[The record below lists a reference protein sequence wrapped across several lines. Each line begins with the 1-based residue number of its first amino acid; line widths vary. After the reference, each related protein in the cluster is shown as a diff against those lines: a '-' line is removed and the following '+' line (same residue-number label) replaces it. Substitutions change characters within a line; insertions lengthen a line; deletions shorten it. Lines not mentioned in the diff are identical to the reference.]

1 MISKAVGN
9 CIFTTIERPPYDNLT
24 CELFEVSK
32 SWGWIWFSFLELIT
46 LEANTKSVTFF
57 LHVSVCSAV
66 RADAEVWYKTY
77 QNRRWSTSCT
87 GSKQLQP
94 AILFL
99 GSLRQSRHSSPVEG
113 LEDTFVYEMGATA
126 CPYHRAVSEFFQSSS
141 LTGYFA
147 LLSGCG
153 EELSGPSG
161 SFHSPGY
168 PTTYPSN
175 RECIWYIHT
184 APGSSIQLTIQ
195 EFDIEYHPNC
205 SYDVL
210 EVRALD
216 LLL

>member
-87 GSKQLQP
+87 DS
-94 AILFL
+94 AN
-99 GSLRQSRHSSPVEG
+99 
-113 LEDTFVYEMGATA
+113 
-126 CPYHRAVSEFFQSSS
+126 SSS
-141 LTGYFA
+141 LPFSSWVPCDRADIPAQWKGWKTHLSMKWVLLPVLITELLVSFSRAPHWQATLLCCQVVEKNCLA
-147 LLSGCG
+147 LLVHFTALAIPPHTQAIGNASGTSTQH
-153 EELSGPSG
+153 LVAA
-161 SFHSPGY
+161 FNSPFRNS
-168 PTTYPSN
+168 TSN
-175 RECIWYIHT
+175 ITQT
-184 APGSSIQLTIQ
+184 AAMM
-195 EFDIEYHPNC
+195 FW
-205 SYDVL
+205 
-210 EVRALD
+210 R
-216 LLL
+216 